1 MPHPLFSLGARLA
14 LCASMVRPGVK
25 LADIGT
31 DHAYL
36 PIWLARQGMISRAIA
51 ADVRLDPLRSA
62 ERNIRKYHVE
72 DTVSARLSDGLSV
85 IFPHEADDIVMAGM
99 GGELMIRLIETAP
112 WLKNEEKRLI
122 LQPMTSAEDL
132 RRSLEREGYAVLQE
146 KAVEEDGHVY
156 SVMQAMYDPAQAGG
170 GPLYP
175 YIGKLQADTEAAR
188 TYIAKCAARLSK
200 KADGMAISGQVQTAA
215 QLREVLHGLNAL
227 LDQSKGGSQ

>member
-14 LCASMVRPGVK
+14 LCASMVRPGAK

-36 PIWLARQGMISRAIA
+36 PIWLARQEMVSRAIA

-72 DTVSARLSDGLSV
+72 DMVSARLSDGLSV

-99 GGELMIRLIETAP
+99 GGELMIRLIEAAP
-112 WLKNEEKRLI
+112 WLKDGEKRLI

-132 RRSLEREGYAVLQE
+132 RRFLEREGFAVLQE
-146 KAVEEDGHVY
+146 KAVEEDSHVY
-156 SVMQAMYDPAQAGG
+156 SVLQVVYDPVQAGG

-175 YIGKLQADTEAAR
+175 YIGKLQTDTEAAR
-188 TYIAKCAARLSK
+188 VYIAKCAARLSK
-200 KADGMAISGQVQTAA
+200 KTDGMAISGQVQEAA
-215 QLREVLHGLNAL
+215 QLREVLHGLDVL
-227 LDQSKGGSQ
+227 LNQSKGGL

>member
-14 LCASMVRPGVK
+14 LCASMVRLGTR

-36 PIWLARQGMISRAIA
+36 PIWLARQGMVSRAIA

-62 ERNIRKYHVE
+62 ERNMRKYHVE

-99 GGELMIRLIETAP
+99 GGELMIRLIEAAP
-112 WLKNEEKRLI
+112 WLKSGEKRLI

-132 RRSLEREGYAVLQE
+132 RRYLEQEGFAVLQE
-146 KAVEEDGHVY
+146 KAVEEDRHVY
-156 SVMQAMYDPAQAGG
+156 SVMQVMYDPAQAGG
-170 GPLYP
+170 ASLYP

-188 TYIAKCAARLSK
+188 VYIAKCVARLSK
-200 KADGMAISGQVQTAA
+200 KADGMAITGQA
-215 QLREVLHGLNAL
+215 QEEAHLREVLHGLTVL
-227 LDQSKGGSQ
+227 LDQSKGGLQ